1 MLARDA
7 RLAHVSSQPVD
18 LIVVGGGITG
28 AGIAWDAALRG
39 LSVVVLEKGDFASGT
54 SSKSSKLLHGGVRY
68 LEQAEFKLVFESL
81 AQRNQLFLDAP
92 HVAKKLD
99 FMFPIVKGGKDKGPI
114 IGIGLTLYDMLT
126 KLSNRTITR
135 WHQRL
140 NKKAA
145 LAAEPHRRPSP

>member
-1 MLARDA
+1 MSQPFSILARDA
-7 RLAHVSSQPVD
+7 RLAQVTERPVD

-99 FMFPIVKGGKDKGPI
+99 FMFPIVRGGKDK
-114 IGIGLTLYDMLT
+114 
-126 KLSNRTITR
+126 
-135 WHQRL
+135 
-140 NKKAA
+140 
-145 LAAEPHRRPSP
+145 